1 MPLHSVVRTLALLI
15 LSAVASATT
24 PAIAAAHGPGDR
36 IVVKRRPGL
45 DASQRAAVR
54 AAADVRLEQPL
65 SLTDVEVV
73 RADPGDRAEALAALR
88 EDPDVLWAE
97 PVLPRQALTADPYF
111 PSMWGLPKI
120 KAPEAWALGKGAGTT
135 VAVVD
140 TGADLGHADLAGRL
154 VTGLDLVDGDT
165 TPQDGH
171 GHGTHVTGTI
181 VAAENTIGVVGVAPQ
196 GTVMPLRVLDDQ
208 GTGYSDDVAAAFDF
222 AGDQGIR
229 VVSASLGADQRSAA
243 EQEAIHSHPNTL
255 YVVAAGNDAA
265 DNDLNG
271 QFPCGYDEPNIV
283 CVGASTEADGMAS
296 FSNYGAAS
304 VDLFAPGV
312 GIRSTLRGGY
322 GSLSGTS
329 MATPHVS
336 GAAALLFARHP
347 DWTAAQVKQA
357 LLDSADRLAAFAGR
371 SVSGG
376 RLNVA
381 AALNVGADLAPGAPG
396 APAVA
401 AGDRQVTLDWPD
413 NPETDIAGYRVERAT
428 GTGAFATIGTST
440 ASLFVAG
447 GLTNDVA
454 YRFRLFAVD
463 TAGQISRAGAIVT
476 ATPRAAAPAT
486 NGAAPAA
493 VLSGLG
499 LNGPV
504 RACKRC
510 RTARLQ
516 FRLAAQARVGVK
528 LEQRACKGGRRCR
541 WTGRG
546 RTSSVLSAGVQRWT
560 VGRRVAGLTLRPG
573 TWRLTLSTRDDRAR
587 VRFPVRKR

>member
-1 MPLHSVVRTLALLI
+1 
-15 LSAVASATT
+15 
-24 PAIAAAHGPGDR
+24 
-36 IVVKRRPGL
+36 
-45 DASQRAAVR
+45 
-54 AAADVRLEQPL
+54 
-65 SLTDVEVV
+65 
-73 RADPGDRAEALAALR
+73 
-88 EDPDVLWAE
+88 
-97 PVLPRQALTADPYF
+97 
-111 PSMWGLPKI
+111 MWGLPKI

-222 AGDQGIR
+222 AGDQGVR

-255 YVVAAGNDAA
+255 FVVAAGNDGAN
-265 DNDLNG
+265 NDVNG

-296 FSNYGAAS
+296 FSNYGATT

-357 LLDSADRLAAFAGR
+357 LLDGADRLAAFAGR

-381 AALNVGADLAPGAPG
+381 AALSVGADLAPGAPG
-396 APAVA
+396 APAVT
-401 AGDRQVTLDWPD
+401 AGDGQVTLDWPD
-413 NPETDIAGYRVERAT
+413 NPETDLAGYRVERAT
-428 GTGAFATIGTST
+428 GTGAFATVGTST

-447 GLTNDVA
+447 GLTQ
-454 YRFRLFAVD
+454 RRRLPLPRLRGRRRRADQPRRRHRHRHPARRRPGDERRRARRRPVRARAERPGARVQALPRRPPAVPPRRPGARRGEARA
-463 TAGQISRAGAIVT
+463 AGLQGRPPLPLDRAGPDELRAVRRR
-476 ATPRAAAPAT
+476 AALDGRPPRRGPDAAPRHVAPHALHARRPRAAALPRPQALTGAGEDRSPAS
-486 NGAAPAA
+486 GRAAPR
-493 VLSGLG
+493 SDS
-499 LNGPV
+499 
-504 RACKRC
+504 
-510 RTARLQ
+510 
-516 FRLAAQARVGVK
+516 
-528 LEQRACKGGRRCR
+528 
-541 WTGRG
+541 GRG
-546 RTSSVLSAGVQRWT
+546 PGSAAPTRRWP
-560 VGRRVAGLTLRPG
+560 RR
-573 TWRLTLSTRDDRAR
+573 
-587 VRFPVRKR
+587 

>member
-1 MPLHSVVRTLALLI
+1 
-15 LSAVASATT
+15 
-24 PAIAAAHGPGDR
+24 
-36 IVVKRRPGL
+36 
-45 DASQRAAVR
+45 
-54 AAADVRLEQPL
+54 
-65 SLTDVEVV
+65 
-73 RADPGDRAEALAALR
+73 
-88 EDPDVLWAE
+88 
-97 PVLPRQALTADPYF
+97 
-111 PSMWGLPKI
+111 MWGLPKI

-255 YVVAAGNDAA
+255 FVVAAGNDGA

-296 FSNYGAAS
+296 FSNYGATT

-357 LLDSADRLAAFAGR
+357 LLDGADRLAAFAGR
-371 SVSGG
+371 AVTGG

-381 AALNVGADLAPGAPG
+381 AALSIGADEAPGAPG
-396 APAVA
+396 VRGDHGGRRAGDARLAGQPGDGPRRLPRG
-401 AGDRQVTLDWPD
+401 AGDRP
-413 NPETDIAGYRVERAT
+413 RAPSRRS
-428 GTGAFATIGTST
+428 GRPPPSV
-440 ASLFVAG
+440 FVAG

-454 YRFRLFAVD
+454 YRFRVFAVD
-463 TAGQISRAGAIVT
+463 AAGQISRAGAIVT
-476 ATPRAAAPAT
+476 ATPRAAAPPT
-486 NGAAPAA
+486 SGAAPAA
-493 VLSGLG
+493 VLSGPRPARSRAGVRRLPRRPPAVPPRRQG
-499 LNGPV
+499 ARRGQARAARLQGRPPLPLDRAGPDELRAV
-504 RACKRC
+504 RGHAALDGRPPRGRAVAAPRHVAPHALHAGRPRPAALPRPQALSGRNRAGATARPTRRRPACAPARRRPRPARGAPSGGSASSPTQLSPSRPGSPPSAPC
-510 RTARLQ
+510 GAWRRRSQSRFTTAGSSTRTARS
-516 FRLAAQARVGVK
+516 RPSPP
-528 LEQRACKGGRRCR
+528 R
-541 WTGRG
+541 WRPSPPEP
-546 RTSSVLSAGVQRWT
+546 SSS
-560 VGRRVAGLTLRPG
+560 
-573 TWRLTLSTRDDRAR
+573 S
-587 VRFPVRKR
+587 